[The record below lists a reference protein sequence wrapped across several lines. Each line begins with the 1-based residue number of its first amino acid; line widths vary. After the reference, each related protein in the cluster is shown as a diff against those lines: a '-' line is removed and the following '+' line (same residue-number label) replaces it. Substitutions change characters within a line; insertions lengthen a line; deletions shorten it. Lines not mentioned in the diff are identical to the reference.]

1 MPGELH
7 QALVAQGER
16 WMKRQ
21 GFGVVAAELVT
32 NGTNE
37 QADVIGFRSMSSAVL
52 EAKASR
58 ADFLADSKKPHRTAG
73 GLGVYRFYICPP
85 GIIEL
90 DDLPSGWGLLYA
102 DGQRITEVRRPT
114 GNLWPAYGV
123 SVGDWGD
130 FQHQP
135 DERAERGVLYSV
147 ARRRSLSRS
156 DERYEKRLR
165 EAEREARRLA
175 RDNDALAERNRLLE
189 LELVL
194 AKSNAH
200 GSAEDLK
207 GAIRRKV
214 A

>member
-1 MPGELH
+1 
-7 QALVAQGER
+7 
-16 WMKRQ
+16 MKRQ

-37 QADVIGFRSMSSAVL
+37 QADVIGFRSTCSAVI

-58 ADFLADSKKPHRTAG
+58 TDFLADRKKPHRSAG
-73 GLGVYRFYICPP
+73 GLGVYRFYLCPP
-85 GIIEL
+85 GGVIEL
-90 DDLPSGWGLLYA
+90 EDLPNGWGLLYA

-114 GNLWPAYGV
+114 GNLWPAYGM

-135 DERAERGVLYSV
+135 DEHAERGVLYSI
-147 ARRRSLSRS
+147 ARRRSLTRS
-156 DERYEKRLR
+156 DERYEKRLQDT
-165 EAEREARRLA
+165 EREARRLA
-175 RDNDALAERNRLLE
+175 RDNDALAERIRLLE
-189 LELVL
+189 VELLL

-200 GSAEDLK
+200 GSAEGMK
-207 GAIRRKV
+207 PAIRRRV

>member
-7 QALVAQGER
+7 QQLVALGER

-37 QADVIGFRSMSSAVL
+37 QADVVGFRSTCSAVL

-58 ADFLADSKKPHRTAG
+58 ADFLADSKKPHRSAG
-73 GLGVYRFYICPP
+73 GLGVYRFYLCPP
-85 GIIEL
+85 GVIEVA
-90 DDLPSGWGLLYA
+90 DLPSGWGLLYA

-135 DERAERGVLYSV
+135 DERAERGVLYSI

-156 DERYEKRLR
+156 DARYEKRLQ

-175 RDNDALAERNRLLE
+175 RDNDALAERIRLLQ
-189 LELVL
+189 LDLHL

-200 GSAEDLK
+200 GSAEDIK
-207 GAIRRKV
+207 SAVRRRV
-214 A
+214 T